1 MEVFRI
7 YREDIDGRLDCYYY
21 RPEFAS
27 LEKKVFSKTNRVLG
41 DFILAIAGGATPKI
55 EDREKYYTDDPAIG
69 IPFLRVQNVTEC
81 GFDLSDVKYINKKTH
96 EQYLRRSQV
105 SENDLLVTITG
116 RIATAAVA
124 PKGFTGN
131 INQHLVVIKTKS
143 REISE
148 VLAAYLN
155 SPVGQKLA
163 LLRTTGGTRPALDYR
178 ALKTIPVVF
187 NPKIVQIMDEAC
199 ARKKQNEEEALRLLN
214 SHTELINEFIDINL
228 DSSIQR
234 KTYTINFEELEG
246 ALNPERYANSLA
258 LDAKYTWT
266 KIKEIGDIVRVT
278 FTPARTNPDND
289 YGLIRID
296 DLENNPQDAVIRDV
310 KGNEINGIILRVERN
325 DILVARLDPTLE
337 NKKTII
343 VPDYPRELIASN
355 EFIRFRCHETVNPTF
370 VLLMLKTDFYKN
382 MMIQKSRGAVPSRR
396 RLSHEDFAELP
407 FPIIGKQTQDKLA
420 EQFIQNVNKA
430 KQLKQ
435 EALEALEKAKKEVE
449 RIIFEGVQ

>member
-1 MEVFRI
+1 MEVFLAYRDDLINRFDPI
-7 YREDIDGRLDCYYY
+7 YTLFRLSFEINSNFQLKELGSILLEPPQYGANERAIDGNPD
-21 RPEFAS
+21 
-27 LEKKVFSKTNRVLG
+27 
-41 DFILAIAGGATPKI
+41 
-55 EDREKYYTDDPAIG
+55 
-69 IPFLRVQNVTEC
+69 
-81 GFDLSDVKYINKKTH
+81 
-96 EQYLRRSQV
+96 
-105 SENDLLVTITG
+105 
-116 RIATAAVA
+116 
-124 PKGFTGN
+124 
-131 INQHLVVIKTKS
+131 
-143 REISE
+143 
-148 VLAAYLN
+148 
-155 SPVGQKLA
+155 
-163 LLRTTGGTRPALDYR
+163 LDYR
-178 ALKTIPVVF
+178 YIRITDIDEYGNLRDEGFKTAENIEERYKLKCGDVLFARSGATAGKCFIFTDGMPKSIFAGYLIRFIFDKTKVLPRYVFFVCQLEYYKSWVLSIQRPAGQPNVNSEEFKSFQIPLPPILVQQR
-187 NPKIVQIMDEAC
+187 IIQIMDEAY
-199 ARKKQNEEEALRLLN
+199 ARKKQNEEEAVRLLN

-228 DSSIQR
+228 DSLIQK

-266 KIKEIGDIVRVT
+266 KIKEIGDIVRDT

-310 KGNEINGIILRVERN
+310 KGNEINGIILKAQRN
-325 DILVARLDPTLE
+325 DILLARLDPTLE

-355 EFIRFRCHETVNPTF
+355 EFIRFHCHETVNPTF

-407 FPIIGKQTQDKLA
+407 FPIIDKQTQDKLA
-420 EQFIQNVNKA
+420 EQFVQNVNKA

-449 RIIFEGVQ
+449 RIVFEGVQ